1 MADHGIQITRTDI
14 TPPPVPIVGQGLI
27 GVVGTAPAAK
37 VDGKFGNAV
46 GNAIDYNEPFYLT
59 RRADAPVADL
69 GKTGTLP
76 AVLNAI
82 YRQGN
87 VGVQMVIVAEG
98 GDDAAT
104 RTNMLGTEA
113 ALTGVYALQA
123 ADPIPKILCLGSDVA
138 NSRVG
143 GNANT
148 LAAGLLEVAKAVRGV
163 AVLDGPNTTQADA
176 LTFAGDF
183 DSPRA
188 YLVDPGVVTA
198 DGSVL
203 ASPSVAGLIA
213 SIDFW
218 RSPSNRVLQGVVGT
232 QRKIDFGH
240 SNSRAQVLNNAYIAT
255 IIRDAGLRLWGNESV
270 TSTNPNYRFINILR
284 TADAIE
290 DSLERAHQWA
300 VDRLITT
307 RYFELVSQ
315 SVNNFLDKLTSQQ
328 IISGGECYP
337 DEEKNTAS
345 TIQEG
350 QVFFNVEWSGAYPA
364 QTLNIDMQLSGRFLE
379 ALLQTVL

>member
-1 MADHGIQITRTDI
+1 MADHGIKITRTDI
-14 TPPPVPIVGQGLI
+14 TPPPVPLIGQGLI

-37 VDGKFGNAV
+37 GDGKFSNAA
-46 GNAIDYNEPFYLT
+46 GNAIEYNEPFYLT
-59 RRADAPVADL
+59 RRADAPVGDL

-76 AVLNAI
+76 AILNAI

-98 GDDAAT
+98 ADDATT

-113 ALTGVYALQA
+113 DLTGVYALQA

-138 NSRVG
+138 NARVG

-148 LAAGLLEVAKAVRGV
+148 LAAGLLEVAGSVRGV

-188 YLVDPGVVTA
+188 LLVDPGVVTA

-240 SNSRAQVLNNAYIAT
+240 TNSRAQVLNNAYIAT
-255 IIRDAGLRLWGNESV
+255 IIRDGGFRFWGNESV
-270 TSTNPNYRFINILR
+270 TSTDPNYRFINILR

-328 IISGGECYP
+328 IISGGVCFP